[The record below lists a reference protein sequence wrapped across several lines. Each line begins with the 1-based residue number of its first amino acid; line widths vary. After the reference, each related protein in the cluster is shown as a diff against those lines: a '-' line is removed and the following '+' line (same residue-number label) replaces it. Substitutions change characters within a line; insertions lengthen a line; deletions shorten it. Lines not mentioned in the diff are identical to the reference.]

1 MSVERTLHHFPLDPV
16 SRQVRLALGEK
27 RLPFADVSVR
37 YWERPKELTK
47 LNPSGMIPV
56 LVETEEGRPPLVLCE
71 GRAILD
77 HLEET
82 YPEPALLGR
91 EPAERAEARRLMTWF
106 DGKFAFEAG
115 GYILHEKVEKRLIG
129 LGAPEL
135 ANLRQGKEGLKTHM
149 FMLDD
154 LLQAREWLAGKRM
167 SLADFAAA
175 AHLSVI
181 DYFGDMAWRDFPAVK
196 TWYMKLKSR
205 PAFRPLLLDRWP
217 GLHPAGH
224 YDDLDF

>member
-1 MSVERTLHHFPLDPV
+1 MTPDRTLHHFPLDPA

-27 RLPFADVSVR
+27 RLAFTEHTVR
-37 YWERPKELTK
+37 YWERPKELVS
-47 LNPSGMIPV
+47 LNASGLTPV
-56 LVETEEGRPPLVLCE
+56 LTEGSLVLCE
-71 GRAILD
+71 SRAILD

-91 EPAERAEARRLMTWF
+91 EPAERAEARRLLQWF
-106 DGKFAFEAG
+106 DRKFDYEVG
-115 GYILHEKVEKRLIG
+115 GFLLHEKMEKRLLG
-129 LGAPEL
+129 LGAPDL
-135 ANLRQGKEGLKTHM
+135 ASLRQGREALRGHM
-149 FMLDD
+149 LYIDS
-154 LLQAREWLAGKRM
+154 LLADRDWLAGTRL

-181 DYFGDMAWRDFPAVK
+181 DYFGDVPWSDFQAVK

-205 PAFRPLLLDRWP
+205 PAFRPLLADRWP
-217 GLHPAGH
+217 GLSPAPH

>member
-1 MSVERTLHHFPLDPV
+1 MSVERILHHFPLDPA

-27 RLPFADVSVR
+27 RLAFTETPVR
-37 YWERPKELTK
+37 YWERPRELTK
-47 LNPSGMIPV
+47 LNPSGLVPV
-56 LVETEEGRPPLVLCE
+56 LVETAEGAEPLVLCE
-71 GRAILD
+71 SRAILD

-82 YPEPALLGR
+82 VPEPALLGR

-106 DGKFAFEAG
+106 DRKFDYEAG
-115 GYILHEKVEKRLIG
+115 GYILHEKIEKRLMG

-135 ANLRQGKEGLKTHM
+135 ANLRQGREGLKNH
-149 FMLDD
+149 LHYLEG
-154 LLQAREWLAGKRM
+154 LLGEREWLAGKRL

-181 DYFGDMAWRDFPAVK
+181 DYFGDVPWADYPQVK

-205 PAFRPLLLDRWP
+205 PCFRPLLADRWP
-217 GLHPAGH
+217 GLAPARH

>member
-27 RLPFADVSVR
+27 RLPFAEVSVR

-56 LVETEEGRPPLVLCE
+56 LVEDQPDGPPLVLCE

-106 DGKFAFEAG
+106 EGKFAFEAG
-115 GYILHEKVEKRLIG
+115 GYILHEKVEKRLMG

-135 ANLRQGKEGLKTHM
+135 ANLRQGKEGLKSHL

-154 LLQAREWLAGKRM
+154 LLQAREWLAGKRL

-181 DYFGDMAWRDFPAVK
+181 DYFGDVPWREVPAVK
-196 TWYMKLKSR
+196 TWYMKMKSR
-205 PAFRPLLLDRWP
+205 PCFRPLLTDRWP
-217 GLHPAGH
+217 GLAPAGH
-224 YDDLDF
+224 YDNLDF